1 MNFRTTILLL
11 AAVLGL
17 ALTTA
22 ASAQTQLNE
31 DFTGAL
37 SSNNSGVGNWLVSGG
52 ACLTAGTQPVAAAG
66 TIPLS
71 IPACVIDGSTDV
83 LGTYYRQ
90 AHSQYAGDPYLVG
103 GSNGFLGSTGA
114 PGSSALQS
122 PDAVGNGALR
132 FTNGYYSGG
141 PTGHGQNGS
150 IVSANTYS
158 TTAGLQFTFKTVTY
172 EGDSGNGSG
181 ADGISFYLLD
191 GCSPLAGTT
200 IPAYCYIAASNP
212 NLTIF
217 GETSTTPATYQQYGA
232 WGGSLAYTC
241 SNSNT
246 PHDGLVG
253 AYLGLGIDEY
263 GNFLNGSVNTQGTAW
278 TASGDNTATGG
289 GYKPS
294 RIGLRGAGNISWQAL
309 STAYGSP
316 YAAGDTTHPFYTDA
330 TCASG
335 TYDSTLGAC
344 ESCSTGTYSG
354 QGTGT
359 CTVTT
364 GTSNCPAAPSGDFYT
379 YNVALAT
386 ADRCVACPTGQTYNP
401 TTGSSPYQYGSCSTT
416 SGSSTY
422 LTTTATCTGTPGS
435 TFDATT
441 GKCISCPT
449 GSTANGT
456 TGTCSAV
463 APTEAAPTGGTC
475 ATGTY
480 DVTLGYC
487 IACPAGSTANGSTGT
502 CSAPSPTNAG
512 GLSSA
517 TCPATYAFGG
527 TAPSQCTRANPAP
540 RTTKATSGACTTSG
554 ASYDS
559 STGYCYTCPTGTSFT
574 GTTTPACTIPTATNA
589 GLPTTVTC
597 SSGRTPDNALAMC
610 VSCSSGTLSG
620 QTTSSPICSA
630 PTATTTNACASGK
643 TLTNG
648 MCNSCSSG
656 TYSSTT
662 SGTYPYGYCTI
673 PQAPVSE
680 TASLTTTSTPAA
692 GSSPSSVNTNVAQLL
707 VRATCDSGHLFNYN
721 ALVNTLGAPS
731 GWTLGNIIASTTPY
745 AGNTTL
751 TNAPDGN
758 GNAANPLN
766 TAGILDYAA
775 IPGGYQ
781 VLTGTTSSGTAI
793 QIPNEGATTRSAANT
808 ILYNLKITPSGL
820 LSLSYSF
827 NGAAYQSIIKNQSI
841 TTSNGPLP
849 QTVRYGFAGSTGG
862 ASNVHEILCFKS
874 QPVNQAASS
883 VGVNQRQSAEIQPTG
898 SYAYFSFY
906 DTLDWTGRVTA
917 NALGLSNGALVVNQT
932 PTWDASCVLTGVG
945 ANATCPT
952 GVPGPTAAEA
962 PASRVILTYG
972 ATGGV
977 PFEAPGTS
985 GGGIT
990 TAQMTSLDLG
1000 DATTNNLYR
1009 LNYLRG
1015 VRDNELS
1022 NSTTPCPMYVA
1033 PTTGASPSPGTPCFR
1048 PRDSVLGDIVDSS
1061 PVWVGPPQ
1069 YPYTAAW
1076 KDKLYSSATAPEAG
1090 SGAQT
1095 YTTFANAGQTRT
1107 NVVYVGA
1114 NDGML
1119 HAFRTGSFNTAGTF
1133 DTSSSGSPNDGLEVM
1148 AYVPGAVIA
1157 SPTNGSTVG
1166 CVNNPMAATL
1176 SVVQNIH
1183 GVSPVSGSTAACTAP
1198 SLDYSN
1204 QNYGHDF
1211 YVDAT
1216 PGTGDLFYNNVWH
1229 TWVVGGLGAGGA
1241 AIYAL
1246 DVTNPGTGTTNNFT
1260 EANAATTVI
1269 GEWTAANLVCAL
1281 DTGSVQCANS
1291 LGNTYGTP
1299 IVRRLHDGRWAI
1311 IFGNGLGSASGDAGI
1326 FVMTI
1331 SGYNGTTQL
1340 PIMTTYYLS
1349 TGTGSPTTP
1358 NGISYV
1364 SSADLDGD
1372 HITDFV
1378 YAGDL
1383 QGNVWRFDL
1392 TSQTETTWAVTPGAL
1407 FTTPAGQPITTA
1419 LTVASGSTTA
1429 GTNTLMLGFG
1439 TGQKNQVTNL
1449 AAVNYQSGQQA
1460 LYGVWDWNMGTSSVG
1475 WNSRS
1480 ATQYAT
1486 LTAASTSSPAN
1497 PPTFVYTVQSS
1508 QLEPIT
1514 ITQNTSAYTAG
1525 DGSPLG
1531 EDTGATQAA
1540 VCWAGTSGCTG
1551 GSGQYGWYLSLPGGQ
1566 AATSTAAK
1574 TYEQIVYNPLVLG
1587 TAFVVNSTIP
1597 ASNSTLQCTSNSDTG
1612 YTYAVSVMSGT
1623 FIPNF
1628 FTESSATQYHDTQAI
1643 AEQTNATGTSFPVTT
1658 ANGQNW
1664 LVYQTVGNSPSA
1676 LQVQLPPNYVGRR
1689 LTWVQLR

>member
-1 MNFRTTILLL
+1 L
-11 AAVLGL
+11 
-17 ALTTA
+17 
-22 ASAQTQLNE
+22 
-31 DFTGAL
+31 
-37 SSNNSGVGNWLVSGG
+37 
-52 ACLTAGTQPVAAAG
+52 
-66 TIPLS
+66 
-71 IPACVIDGSTDV
+71 
-83 LGTYYRQ
+83 Q
-90 AHSQYAGDPYLVG
+90 A
-103 GSNGFLGSTGA
+103 
-114 PGSSALQS
+114 

-191 GCSPLAGTT
+191 GCSPLAGTSV
-200 IPAYCYIAASNP
+200 PAYCYIAASNP

-217 GETSTTPATYQQYGA
+217 GETTTSPAAYQQYGA

-263 GNFLNGSVNTQGTAW
+263 GNFLNGSSNTQGTAW
-278 TASGDNTATGG
+278 SASGDNTATGG

-316 YAAGDTTHPFYTDA
+316 FSAGDTTHPFYTDA
-330 TCASG
+330 TCATG
-335 TYDSTLGAC
+335 TYDPTLNAC

-364 GTSNCPAAPSGDFYT
+364 GTSSCPTVPTGSGYFYT
-379 YNVALAT
+379 YNPAVT
-386 ADRCVACPTGQTYNP
+386 SGSQCVACNNGSTYSP
-401 TTGSSPYQYGSCSTT
+401 TTNTTYPYGSCSTT
-416 SGSSTY
+416 SSSTTY
-422 LTTTATCTGTPGS
+422 LTSTATCTAPPGGTY
-435 TFDATT
+435 DATT
-441 GKCISCPT
+441 GKCIQCPT

-456 TGTCSAV
+456 TGTCTAI
-463 APTEAAPTGGTC
+463 APSETNPTGGTC

-480 DVTLGYC
+480 ASSLGYC
-487 IACPAGSTANGSTGT
+487 VSCPTGSTANGTTGI
-502 CSAPSPTNAG
+502 CSAPAPTQQAS
-512 GLSSA
+512 GLSSGSCSGTFTFEGA
-517 TCPATYAFGG
+517 ASAPTQCAKCSGGG
-527 TAPSQCTRANPAP
+527 TIRVNSGVLSCMTGTLSTAR
-540 RTTKATSGACTTSG
+540 ATSGTCTASG
-554 ASYDS
+554 ASYDA
-559 STGYCYTCPTGTSFT
+559 STGYCYTCPSSTSFT
-574 GTTTPACTIPTATNA
+574 GTTTPACTVPTGTNS
-589 GLPTTVTC
+589 GLPTGGTC
-597 SSGRTPDNALAMC
+597 SSGGTYDHALGQC

-620 QTTSSPICSA
+620 QTTSSPSCSA
-630 PTATTTNACASGK
+630 PTPTTPNACSAGG
-643 TLTNG
+643 TLQNSK
-648 MCNSCSSG
+648 CNSCSSG
-656 TYSSTT
+656 TYAYSSGT
-662 SGTYPYGYCTI
+662 SGTYPYGYCTV
-673 PQAPVSE
+673 PQPPVSE

-692 GSSPSSVNTNVAQLL
+692 GSTPVSVNTNVAQLL
-707 VRATCDSGHLFNYN
+707 VQATCDTGHLFNYN

-731 GWTLGNIIASTTPY
+731 GWTLSNIIASSTPY

-766 TAGILDYAA
+766 TAGILNYAA

-781 VLTGTTSSGTAI
+781 VLSGTTSTGAPI
-793 QIPNEGATTRSAANT
+793 QIPNEGATTRAAANT

-827 NGAAYQSIIKNQSI
+827 NGAAYQSIIQNQSI
-841 TTSNGPLP
+841 TANNGPLP

-917 NALGLSNGALVVNQT
+917 NALGLSNGALVVNQV
-932 PTWDASCVLTGVG
+932 PTWDASCALSGVP

-962 PASRVILTYG
+962 PGSRVILTYG
-972 ATGGV
+972 ATGGE

-985 GGGIT
+985 GGGLT
-990 TAQMTSLDLG
+990 TAQLTSLDVG
-1000 DATTNNLYR
+1000 DATNNNLYR

-1015 VRDNELS
+1015 DRSNELS

-1033 PTTGASPSPGTPCFR
+1033 PTTGGSPTPGTPCFR
-1048 PRDSVLGDIVDSS
+1048 PRDSILGDIVDSS

-1069 YPYTAAW
+1069 FPYTAAW
-1076 KDKLYSSATAPEAG
+1076 KDKLHASPAAAEAG
-1090 SGAQT
+1090 SSAQT

-1119 HAFRTGSFNTAGTF
+1119 HAFRTGSFNAAGAF
-1133 DTSSSGSPNDGLEVM
+1133 DTSSSGAPNDGLEVL
-1148 AYVPGAVIA
+1148 AYVPGSVLA
-1157 SPTNGSTVG
+1157 SASNGSTLG
-1166 CVNNPMAATL
+1166 CANNPMAGTL

-1183 GVSPVSGSTAACTAP
+1183 GVSPASGGTATCSAP
-1198 SLDYSN
+1198 SLDYSS

-1216 PGTGDLFYNNVWH
+1216 PGTGDLFYNNAWH

-1246 DVTNPGTGTTNNFT
+1246 DVTNPGTGSTNNFT

-1269 GEWTAANLVCAL
+1269 GEWTAGNLVCSG
-1281 DTGSVQCANS
+1281 DTGSIHCANS

-1311 IFGNGLGSASGDAGI
+1311 IFGNGLGSATGDAGI
-1326 FVMTI
+1326 FVMTL
-1331 SGYNGTTQL
+1331 SSYNGSTQL
-1340 PIMTTYYLS
+1340 PNMTTYYLS
-1349 TGTGSPTTP
+1349 TSTGSTTAP

-1364 SSADLDGD
+1364 TSADLDGD
-1372 HITDFV
+1372 HVTDFV

-1383 QGNVWRFDL
+1383 QGNIWRFDL
-1392 TSQTETTWAVTPGAL
+1392 TSQTESTWAVTPGAV
-1407 FTTPAGQPITTA
+1407 FKTPNGQPITTA
-1419 LTVASGSTTA
+1419 VTVASGSTTA
-1429 GTNTLMLGFG
+1429 GTNTLMIGFG
-1439 TGQKNQVTNL
+1439 TGQKTQVSNL
-1449 AAVNYQSGQQA
+1449 NPVAYQSTQQA
-1460 LYGVWDWNMGTSSVG
+1460 LYGVWDWNMGNSKNG
-1475 WNSRS
+1475 WNSMS

-1486 LTAASTSSPAN
+1486 LTPVPTGSAPYP
-1497 PPTFVYTVQSS
+1497 PPTFTYTVQSS
-1508 QLEPIT
+1508 QLETIT
-1514 ITQNTSAYTAG
+1514 ISQNSNAYTAG

-1531 EDTGATQAA
+1531 EDSGTTQAA
-1540 VCWAGTSGCTG
+1540 ICWSGTSGCTG
-1551 GSGQYGWYLSLPGGQ
+1551 GSGQYGWTLSLPGSQ
-1566 AATSTAAK
+1566 PATSTAAK
-1574 TYEQIVYNPLVLG
+1574 TYEQIVFNPLVLG

-1628 FTESSATQYHDTQAI
+1628 FTESSATQYHDTQAL

-1676 LQVQLPPNYVGRR
+1676 LQVSLPPNYVGRR